1 MDRIQ
6 GTCKGLLAM
15 SIVQLSMFDCEVNMR
30 NNDYVYRQLEAL
42 QIGSNMRIGNIQV
55 SRTEKFYV
63 VAKEAE
69 FEEVF
74 NIFKLQKCY
83 EFINEKLMNK

>member
-1 MDRIQ
+1 
-6 GTCKGLLAM
+6 M

>member
-15 SIVQLSMFDCEVNMR
+15 SIVQLSMFDCELNMR
-30 NNDYVYRQLEAL
+30 HNDNVYQQLEAL

-74 NIFKLQKCY
+74 NIFKIRKCY